1 MLVIRFFRTGKK
13 NQSFFKIVVT
23 DKRRAARGG
32 RFIEE
37 VGYVNPL
44 TKKFKV
50 NGERA
55 KYWISVGAK
64 PSDRVHN
71 LLISQKV
78 IEGKKIAS
86 FIPKA
91 KVEATVA
98 EPVKPAVV
106 EAPAEQPVVEEVK
119 PAEEENKAPEAEKTE

>member
-13 NQSFFKIVVT
+13 NQSFFKVVVT

-44 TKKFKV
+44 TKKSKI

-64 PSDRVHN
+64 PSDTVHN
-71 LLISQKV
+71 LLVSQKV
-78 IEGKKIAS
+78 IKGEKIAA

-91 KVEATVA
+91 KAEVKTADSVAPEA
-98 EPVKPAVV
+98 
-106 EAPAEQPVVEEVK
+106 EAPAGKPVNEEKPVETQ
-119 PAEEENKAPEAEKTE
+119 EAEKTE